1 MTKMNEK
8 VTDKIIFAISVVV
21 PILVAVL
28 FYTPALHLNINV
40 SFLPK
45 LHAIFN
51 SSVAVLLVF
60 GLYFIKSKNIKAHKI
75 AMLSAFSIS
84 AMFLISYVIYH
95 SASDSTIFGDSNHDG
110 ALSIEESAAIA
121 GIKTV
126 YYIILI
132 SHIVLAAV
140 IMPFILITVSR
151 ALSARFD
158 KHRKIAKIT
167 WPLWLYVAVTGV
179 VVYFMIAPY
188 YG

>member
-1 MTKMNEK
+1 MKEK
-8 VTDKIIFAISVVV
+8 ITDRIIFAISIVV
-21 PILVAVL
+21 PVLVTIL
-28 FYTPALHLNINV
+28 FYTPALQLNINV
-40 SFLPK
+40 SFLPT

-51 SSVAVLLVF
+51 STVAILLVI
-60 GLYFIKSKNIKAHKI
+60 GLYFIKKKNIKAHKI

-95 SASDSTIFGDSNHDG
+95 SASDSTVFGDSNHDG
-110 ALSIEESAAIA
+110 NLSDQESAAIA
-121 GIKTV
+121 NIKML

-132 SHIVLAAV
+132 SHIVLAAI

-167 WPLWLYVAVTGV
+167 WPLWFYVAVTGV
-179 VVYFMIAPY
+179 IVYFMIAPY
-188 YG
+188 YA